1 MSGWGRRKCPTFF
14 CFFHEHIS
22 SCQLLQ
28 VCFTVHAASLRL
40 HWGNTIN
47 VGKNRDDG
55 EQLKSLPQRA
65 YRPAELRLW
74 LQWRGVEAAA
84 GELRV
89 KKTNK
94 NKLHNIYIPPSLVT
108 YFTQKPWELIIR
120 PCCQLSL
127 IDFPSRFLLF
137 FFFSPK
143 WYKLYHSSIMQGR
156 TTLGRPGFTMHI
168 LAEEGRR
175 ASVSVCEREIDSCV
189 CLGFSFLPLWNIRD
203 CFFLTD
209 A

>member
-1 MSGWGRRKCPTFF
+1 MPTVTGVFYCTCSLSSSSLGKHYKCRKKQRWRRAAQITPTESLSTSRASIMAAVARGRGSGWWA
-14 CFFHEHIS
+14 S
-22 SCQLLQ
+22 S
-28 VCFTVHAASLRL
+28 
-40 HWGNTIN
+40 
-47 VGKNRDDG
+47 
-55 EQLKSLPQRA
+55 
-65 YRPAELRLW
+65 
-74 LQWRGVEAAA
+74 
-84 GELRV
+84 
-89 KKTNK
+89 KKQNK

-137 FFFSPK
+137 FFSSPK